1 MKFNYTYSNNTT
13 VQQTNNN
20 TQMSFAPD
28 IQRQPTYF
36 IGQLRQN
43 INFREAIS
51 ALHHVVVS
59 DLRFKPKDREAYK
72 QWRAQQDDLDWQLV
86 AAQQQAVADKI
97 KPLQEELTQLQHSSH
112 QRRKPYY
119 EARQKYY
126 KYLYQKDYDMWYV
139 LDPVITVHPDEVFFE
154 CFSQDESTYGRLG
167 ASYEVFQNIN
177 EFACGTTNIDYSAA
191 LYNEFQ
197 KVRSY
202 KSTEFKI
209 DPSGFEVAT
218 EGEDIYKEVKIDL
231 PESWVK
237 GFLQVSSAMTLPS
250 ATFDLHPM
258 DLYNF
263 LFMLKR
269 YKAKIGPRSLRF
281 KLNPGQ
287 PIEVVFEPW
296 NYVVKCPRSI
306 YKGDTAREIR
316 TWGRRRLLT
325 LERLIPISK
334 SIKVTLLGNGLPS
347 FYVADLGDMNFTLG
361 LSGWTTNDW
370 SNKSKFDLLQPSLFV
385 ENTTIKL
392 VWEALKKVW
401 LATATELAKTT
412 NLSVSVVR
420 GALQILV
427 QGGKVIYDLNSQVY
441 RRRELSKETLDLR
454 ALRFENEQE
463 ALASDLLVAQKVKV
477 DQQLKAHHGHLI
489 MGKVYTDYKPKEVTL
504 HLNDKQEILKAN
516 CTCDFFKQHKLTQPC
531 EHILAIKALSVGS

>member
-1 MKFNYTYSNNTT
+1 M
-13 VQQTNNN
+13 
-20 TQMSFAPD
+20 
-28 IQRQPTYF
+28 
-36 IGQLRQN
+36 
-43 INFREAIS
+43 
-51 ALHHVVVS
+51 
-59 DLRFKPKDREAYK
+59 
-72 QWRAQQDDLDWQLV
+72 
-86 AAQQQAVADKI
+86 
-97 KPLQEELTQLQHSSH
+97 
-112 QRRKPYY
+112 
-119 EARQKYY
+119 
-126 KYLYQKDYDMWYV
+126 
-139 LDPVITVHPDEVFFE
+139 
-154 CFSQDESTYGRLG
+154 
-167 ASYEVFQNIN
+167 
-177 EFACGTTNIDYSAA
+177 
-191 LYNEFQ
+191 
-197 KVRSY
+197 
-202 KSTEFKI
+202 
-209 DPSGFEVAT
+209 AT

-385 ENTTIKL
+385 ENTTIEL